1 MKSKFP
7 VPDHAKQYWLDN
19 WQSMTCKDLGKKFG
33 YDGAVVNRYLKKQG
47 VTIPRSLSYQL
58 TGQKSQGKTRA
69 TPDIDQAIK
78 DQYLRVPIKAL
89 ARQLGVSD
97 TLVKGRLKHFG
108 LTIPAEIIEQRKRD
122 SYIKTGNIPV
132 NKGKKWDEYLTSEQQ
147 EKSRKTT
154 FKKGD
159 IPHNAYNEIGKVV
172 IRAKKDGTEKYKFIC
187 IKLGEWVLYH
197 QHVWG
202 QHFGEVPDK
211 HVIRFKD
218 GDPMNCDVENLEC
231 VTMAE
236 NLRLNSLQDTA
247 IASRLA
253 SKGRH
258 GLDPELRSEILN
270 NHSELIEVR
279 RAEMLLKHEIKKI
292 NNEPDRN

>member
-7 VPDHAKQYWLDN
+7 VPDHAKKFWLAN

-33 YDGAVVNRYLKKQG
+33 YDGAVVNRFLKKQG
-47 VTIPRSLSYQL
+47 IIIPRSLSYKL
-58 TGQKSQGKTRA
+58 AGQKIKGKTRS
-69 TPDIDQAIK
+69 TPEIDKAIK
-78 DQYLRVPIKAL
+78 DQYLTVPIKAL

-97 TLVKGRLKHFG
+97 TLVKRRLEHFG

-122 SYIKTGNIPV
+122 SYIKKGNIPV
-132 NKGKKWDEYLTSEQQ
+132 NKGKKWEDYLTPDQQ
-147 EKSRKTT
+147 EKSRRTT

-172 IRAKKDGTEKYKFIC
+172 IRAKKDGSEKYKFIC

-197 QHVWG
+197 QHIWV
-202 QHFGEVPDK
+202 QQFGEVPDK

-218 GDPMNCDVENLEC
+218 GDPMNCNIENLEC

-253 SKGRH
+253 SKGRY

-292 NNEPDRN
+292 KK

>member
-7 VPDHAKQYWLDN
+7 VPDHAKKYWMAN

-47 VTIPRSLSYQL
+47 ITIPRSLSYKL
-58 TGQKSQGKTRA
+58 TGQKTRGKTRS
-69 TPDIDQAIK
+69 TPEIDQAIK
-78 DQYLRVPIKAL
+78 ERYLTVPIKTL

-97 TLVKGRLKHFG
+97 TLVKCRLKHFG
-108 LTIPAEIIEQRKRD
+108 LIIPVEIIEQRKRD
-122 SYIKTGNIPV
+122 SYIKSGNIPV
-132 NKGKKWDEYLTSEQQ
+132 NKGKKWSEYLTPEQQ
-147 EKSRKTT
+147 EKSLRTT

-172 IRAKKDGTEKYKFIC
+172 IRAKKDGTEKYKYLC

-197 QHVWG
+197 QHIWV
-202 QHFGEVPDK
+202 QHFGEIPEK

-218 GDPMNCDVENLEC
+218 GDPMNCDIQNLEC

-253 SKGRH
+253 SKGRY
-258 GLDPELRSEILN
+258 GIDQELRAEILN
-270 NHSELIEVR
+270 QHGGLIEIR
-279 RAEMLLKHEIKKI
+279 RAEMLLKHEIKNI
-292 NNEPDRN
+292 NNES